1 MTGRTKPKTLRRN
14 LVFKSNS
21 NHVQITL
28 LTTVGADQCQSSP
41 QTKETMNHKDV
52 KYGILLTREQLD
64 FLKDDHQ
71 GFHRMKALD
80 TFLSLAAIEPF
91 HYEKKNFSAD
101 LGIGQFAISKVELAE
116 LWHCDRKTVQKMID
130 LFNEVGIL
138 TSVANN
144 RTTIHTIHCISS
156 WLVDGQQAP
165 IRNPHYM
172 RTPPYRFRRQEM
184 KASAPVMQ
192 PIVPDEANN
201 TSLYIGRGAGGTGC
215 GDNGKQNVVTSEP
228 VKGEV
233 PADQANATST
243 SFGDNGNSHPQSQT
257 SNNPVLSLA
266 DANDDEREKNMLP
279 PYEGDGQLPE
289 DYLEPLDEHYSN
301 LPPEADETHVTSNNT
316 TLCDTSNILNSLQG
330 IDEDEGSTNPLV
342 SQTPNIVAADAF
354 DNAES
359 ALYGSD

>member
-1 MTGRTKPKTLRRN
+1 MKYKYL
-14 LVFKSNS
+14 
-21 NHVQITL
+21 
-28 LTTVGADQCQSSP
+28 
-41 QTKETMNHKDV
+41 

-64 FLKDDHQ
+64 FLKDDNQ
-71 GFHRMKALD
+71 GFHRMKAFD
-80 TFLSLAAIEPF
+80 TFLFLAAIEPF
-91 HYEKKNFSAD
+91 RYEKKNFSAD
-101 LGIGQFAISKVELAE
+101 LSIGQFAISKVELAE
-116 LWHCDRKTVQKMID
+116 LWHCDRKTAQKMID

-172 RTPPYRFRRQEM
+172 RNPPYRLSKREM
-184 KASAPVMQ
+184 KVSASVILPV
-192 PIVPDEANN
+192 VPDEGNDN
-201 TSLYIGRGAGGTGC
+201 TPLYIGRGAGGTGC

-257 SNNPVLSLA
+257 SNNPVSSLA

-279 PYEGDGQLPE
+279 PYGEDGQLPE
-289 DYLEPLDEHYSN
+289 EYLEQLDERYAN
-301 LPPEADETHVTSNNT
+301 LPPETEETYIASDDAKSGNTPSKPNN
-316 TLCDTSNILNSLQG
+316 QEG
-330 IDEDEGSTNPLV
+330 IHIEEGSTPPAV
-342 SQTPNIVAADAF
+342 SLTPIPIAAETTDIT
-354 DNAES
+354 ES
-359 ALYGSD
+359 HQYGSD